1 MDRPENSIAVH
12 RASPRNGI
20 RLFSYWRIVRFFEFR
35 KNGVL
40 HFAGQDPDI
49 EGFIAKMAERGSNQR
64 MAALTST
71 YHGYPLYF
79 LFHCISFLPG
89 QQLLVEDHIAR
100 KTIFLALAVDAFCIL
115 S

>member
-20 RLFSYWRIVRFFEFR
+20 RLFTYWRIVRFFEFR

-64 MAALTST
+64 MAALTILIMDIPFTS
-71 YHGYPLYF
+71 YF
-79 LFHCISFLPG
+79 IVFLSF
-89 QQLLVEDHIAR
+89 QVSD
-100 KTIFLALAVDAFCIL
+100 F
-115 S
+115 